1 MIPPPPELRS
11 DRLWAVWSELLANGE
26 KAEELAAG
34 LTPEQLRWRPE
45 PGRWSV
51 GECLDHLVLTGEA
64 YLEVLDEA
72 IEEGRR
78 RGVRAE
84 GPYRRSLV
92 GRFLTW
98 TLEPPPRLKV
108 PAPEVIRP
116 RASGADGSAGGRAAG
131 RPARAGASDE
141 GDGPGPADPLP
152 RFLAL
157 RARLGRRLEAADG
170 LDLGR
175 IRVTSP
181 FIAFAR
187 FDLGSAFR
195 MVAAHERR
203 HLWQAGRVLEAEG
216 FPSA

>member
-11 DRLWAVWSELLANGE
+11 DELQESWRELVANGE
-26 KAEELAAG
+26 RAEELASG
-34 LTPEQLRWRPE
+34 LTPGQLRWRPE
-45 PGRWSV
+45 PERWSV
-51 GECLDHLVLTGEA
+51 GECLEHLVLTGEA

-78 RGVRAE
+78 RGKHAE

-92 GRFLTW
+92 GRLLAW

-108 PAPEVIRP
+108 PAPEIIRP
-116 RASGADGSAGGRAAG
+116 RTGAPEVGDRPDPDAS
-131 RPARAGASDE
+131 
-141 GDGPGPADPLP
+141 LP

-175 IRVTSP
+175 IRLASP
-181 FIAFAR
+181 FFAFLR

-203 HLWQAGRVLEAEG
+203 HLWQAERVTAEEG
-216 FPSA
+216 FPAG